1 MTFVVAGGIVRNRAW
16 CLPQHLDAVANNA
29 GVREMFYCT
38 GDNEDSTVEILSD
51 FAYLPINRDGGGL
64 DAMIHNTGHPG
75 YKRDPGPFR
84 YDAANMAF
92 LRNLWAEEAI
102 KRWSDLTHLWVVDSD
117 VIPEPDCLSKLLAL
131 DKPVVAAHVPLMDGV
146 TPIWMEGWGLTSDL
160 PRRTGSERKR
170 IKPQTC
176 TLVGGCYLIRRDAWD
191 KGLRWSPTEISED
204 GGFARSARDLGIEM
218 WAHPGART
226 QHLMRDPA

>member
-1 MTFVVAGGIVRNRAW
+1 MTFVVAGGICRNRSW
-16 CLPQHLDAVANNA
+16 CLPQHLNAVMNNLDL
-29 GVREMFYCT
+29 GDDLLYLT
-38 GDNEDSTVEILSD
+38 GDNADNTREVLIANFVE
-51 FAYLPINRDGGGL
+51 YLVND
-64 DAMIHNTGHPG
+64 TGHPG
-75 YKRDPGPFR
+75 YKRDPGPHR

-102 KRWSDLTHLWVVDSD
+102 KRWPDLTHLWVVDSD

-146 TPIWMEGWGLTSDL
+146 TPIWMEGWSLTSDL

-226 QHLMRDPA
+226 QHLMKEPT

>member
-16 CLPQHLDAVANNA
+16 CLPQHLDAVEANSPDKLA
-29 GVREMFYCT
+29 YVT
-38 GDNEDSTVEILSD
+38 GDNTDDTAAILARRAWS
-51 FAYLPINRDGGGL
+51 LNRD
-64 DAMIHNTGHPG
+64 TGFPG
-75 YKRDPGPFR
+75 HKRDPGPLR
-84 YDAANMAF
+84 YDATNMAN
-92 LRNLWAEEAI
+92 LRNLWASQAVMGNAE
-102 KRWSDLTHLWVVDSD
+102 LTHLWVVDSD

-146 TPIWMEGWGLTSDL
+146 TPIWMKAWDIDTDL
-160 PRRTGSERKR
+160 PRRNGAERYAVN
-170 IKPQTC
+170 PQYC

-191 KGLRWSPTEISED
+191 EGLRWSPTEISED

-226 QHLMRDPA
+226 QHLMKEPA